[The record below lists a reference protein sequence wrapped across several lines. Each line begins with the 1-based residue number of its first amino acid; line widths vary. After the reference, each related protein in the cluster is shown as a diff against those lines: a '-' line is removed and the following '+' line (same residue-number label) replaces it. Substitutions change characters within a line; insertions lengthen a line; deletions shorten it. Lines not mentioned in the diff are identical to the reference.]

1 MIARAPAMALLALS
15 ISSALSAQAANEC
28 AQPFTYVLNQ
38 ICQPLP
44 NGQSLCQPVI
54 VPMPK
59 PSCFMQNASQAAAPA
74 QAPVAALPP
83 IPAVAPQNPY
93 NTYPTAQPYMPYPAY
108 PQMMAPSMPMLPYA
122 PAGNYAQPVFPQMP
136 AMQAPVAQP
145 AAQPVVQTKSAA
157 ISPTSAAP
165 AKPAVVVE
173 TPKIDVPKPVAA
185 PAQITPQ
192 LSASPQVV
200 APTKPVAPAAPAPKT
215 AAPAAPAPAQMP
227 APTPSAP
234 APMTPVVVVPAVET
248 KPAPALPVPKLP
260 VPQLPVIPPPTAAV
274 SITPGTPNKA
284 SMMGDIVAYFEFNSD
299 KLTDAAKKQLD
310 AWIEKAPVAM
320 PILITGHADRIG
332 SRRYNLLLS
341 IRRAEAVRKYLVG
354 KGKDSRDI
362 SLTAKGELAPVKT
375 CQGVRPVAAL
385 KACLGPNRRV
395 SVHPE

>member
-15 ISSALSAQAANEC
+15 VSSAFSAQAANEC
-28 AQPFTYVLNQ
+28 TQPFTYVLNQ

-59 PSCFMQNASQAAAPA
+59 PGCFTQSAPLANAP
-74 QAPVAALPP
+74 APVAAMPQMP
-83 IPAVAPQNPY
+83 QMPMTAPQNPY
-93 NTYPTAQPYMPYPAY
+93 NAYPAAQPYMPYPAY
-108 PQMMAPSMPMLPYA
+108 PQMMAPAMPVLPYA
-122 PAGNYAQPVFPQMP
+122 PNNYAQPFFPQMP
-136 AMQAPVAQP
+136 AMQAPAQ
-145 AAQPVVQTKSAA
+145 SAA
-157 ISPTSAAP
+157 HPVSQAPQPKPGVNSPAPALTPP
-165 AKPAVVVE
+165 AKPAVVE
-173 TPKIDVPKPVAA
+173 APKPVAPVPFA
-185 PAQITPQ
+185 SQ
-192 LSASPQVV
+192 LSATPQVV
-200 APTKPVAPAAPAPKT
+200 APKPVASPAPAPKGVT
-215 AAPAAPAPAQMP
+215 PGVTPAAAPAQPAP
-227 APTPSAP
+227 APTPAPVP
-234 APMTPVVVVPAVET
+234 APTPVVAVPAVET

-260 VPQLPVIPPPTAAV
+260 VPQLPVTPPPTAAV
-274 SITPGTPNKA
+274 SITPGTPNKT
-284 SMMGDIVAYFEFNSD
+284 SVMDDIVAYFEFNSD

-375 CQGVRPVAAL
+375 CQNIRPAAAL